1 MPLVTRAGKG
11 DILTHEELDGNFN
24 HLDQTKAGLTSDNVL
39 AGIQTFGKA
48 VFQKSLDMAAGVIDV
63 ASGSHF
69 SKVVTAN
76 VSLTL
81 TNVPAAGTVASFI
94 LELTNGGAFTVTW
107 WANIKWA
114 GGTAPTLTA
123 AGRDV
128 VGFYTKDGGA
138 TWTGMLLAKDVK

>member
-1 MPLVTRAGKG
+1 MPLVTRAAKG
-11 DILTHEELDGNFN
+11 DILTHKELDGNFN

-48 VFQKSLDMAAGVIDV
+48 VFQKSMDMAAGVIDV

-128 VGFYTKDGGA
+128 VGFYTNDGGA
-138 TWTGMLLAKDVK
+138 TWVGMLLAKDVK